1 MERGQVRVYEG
12 ESSRSARIRGAE
24 HLADFE
30 KRRPNSIL
38 WKHKQKE
45 HGEEEMKVKM
55 KIIKKFRDPLTR
67 QANEAVR
74 IAQRSKNQGE
84 LLNSKS
90 EFNHPPVNRIVVEK
104 RNFVKKKICLK
115 KL

>member
-1 MERGQVRVYEG
+1 MRVYEG

-30 KRRPNSIL
+30 NRRPNSVL
-38 WKHKQKE
+38 WKHKLKE

-55 KIIKKFRDPLTR
+55 KITQKFRDPLTR

-74 IAQRSKNQGE
+74 IAQRSKTQGE

-90 EFNHPPVNRIVVEK
+90 EFNHPPLARIVIE
-104 RNFVKKKICLK
+104 KKKNL
-115 KL
+115 